1 MFLLLIP
8 VAMTCIIILL
18 IFKRIKL
25 RNWGLPCGPVSKESA
40 CNAENPGLILGSGRS
55 CGGRN
60 GNPLQSSCLGDP
72 MDRGAWWAT
81 VHGVTTAGHNSATK
95 QRQSWKIRKMEI
107 VGSDCMVK
115 EQIKTHPPV
124 LSFSNNG
131 PVCLWIAVRVYV
143 LHSGLLLSQMVP
155 LLSGLSDT
163 TGVNV
168 VELGSKTVPTSDGFF
183 L

>member
-25 RNWGLPCGPVSKESA
+25 RNRGLPCGPVSKESA

-81 VHGVTTAGHNSATK
+81 VHGVTTAGHNLATK
-95 QRQSWKIRKMEI
+95 RRQSWKIRKMEI

-115 EQIKTHPPV
+115 EQIKTHPSCPFQTTAPCASE
-124 LSFSNNG
+124 LPWGYMSYIQ
-131 PVCLWIAVRVYV
+131 VCYCPKW
-143 LHSGLLLSQMVP
+143 
-155 LLSGLSDT
+155 
-163 TGVNV
+163 
-168 VELGSKTVPTSDGFF
+168 F
-183 L
+183 LYCLD